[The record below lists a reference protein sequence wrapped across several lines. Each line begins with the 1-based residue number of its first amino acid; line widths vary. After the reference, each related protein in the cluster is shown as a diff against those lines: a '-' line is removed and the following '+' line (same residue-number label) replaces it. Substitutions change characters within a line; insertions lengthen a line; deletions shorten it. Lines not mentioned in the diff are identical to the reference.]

1 MTTVGDP
8 ALYAE
13 HAEFHGHVLR
23 LLHALRV
30 DALAALDALQAHAR
44 EHFAAEDVDLRKMGS
59 GNANRH
65 LDEHAAVLKSLAEV
79 RAVLAGESPGD
90 KKHTLLQ
97 RLAWQFLDW
106 LPKHVQEWTWRW
118 HDRFRVR
125 TSGAPVRIQSSSR
138 GQSCPPGT
146 PVVP

>member
-79 RAVLAGESPGD
+79 RAVLAGESAGMDMAVARPVPGAHQWRAGAD
-90 KKHTLLQ
+90 SVVKPRAVLPARNAGRALIAAPAATSVATLVNVNE
-97 RLAWQFLDW
+97 RA
-106 LPKHVQEWTWRW
+106 
-118 HDRFRVR
+118 
-125 TSGAPVRIQSSSR
+125 
-138 GQSCPPGT
+138 
-146 PVVP
+146 